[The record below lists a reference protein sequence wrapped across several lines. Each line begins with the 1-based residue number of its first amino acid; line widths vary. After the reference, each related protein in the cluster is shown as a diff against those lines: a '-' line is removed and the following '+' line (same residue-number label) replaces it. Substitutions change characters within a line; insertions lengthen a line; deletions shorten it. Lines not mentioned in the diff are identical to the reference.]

1 MNGKDYY
8 SILGVSKGA
17 SDKEIKDAYRK
28 LARKYHPDANPGNK
42 EAEEKFKEVAEAY
55 EVLSDPQKRK
65 EYDSGRMFAGGSGGF
80 GGFRDFGGGRTY
92 TFRGGDLGDL
102 GDLGDIFNLFSG
114 MGAGTGS
121 GRRRAARKGQDLRTS
136 VQISFEDSLRGVSVP
151 LSLRGQAA
159 CPTCKGTGAKPGTL
173 PRTCDNCQGRGTVSQ
188 NQGLFAF
195 SRACPRCGGKGTVI
209 DQPCANCGG
218 SGSVEET
225 RRITVK
231 IPPGVKDGQSIR
243 FAGKGEMGPPGSA
256 PGDLYLKVNVR
267 PHAYFRRKDDD
278 IYLDLPLT
286 FAEAAL
292 GTTVEIPTPL
302 NGRVKLKVPAG
313 TQEGHRFRIK
323 GKGAPQ
329 TRGNGRGNLY
339 AVARI
344 QVPRKLSAKEKELLQ
359 KLKELEKEDP
369 RRHLAG

>member
-8 SILGVSKGA
+8 KILGVSRGA
-17 SDKEIKDAYRK
+17 SEKEIKDAYRK

-42 EAEEKFKEVAEAY
+42 EAEERFKEIAEAY

-65 EYDSGRMFAGGSGGF
+65 EYDSGGMFMGSPGGA
-80 GGFRDFGGGRTY
+80 GGFRDFGGGRAY
-92 TFRGGDLGDL
+92 TFRSGDLGDL

-114 MGAGTGS
+114 LGAGAGG
-121 GRRRAARKGQDLRTS
+121 GRRRAARKGEDVRTS

-151 LSLRGQAA
+151 VSMRGHVA
-159 CPTCKGTGAKPGTL
+159 CPTCKGSGAKPGTL
-173 PRTCDNCQGRGTVSQ
+173 PRTCDTCQGRGTVSQ

-195 SRACPRCGGKGTVI
+195 SRACPKCGGRGTVI
-209 DQPCANCGG
+209 DQPCSACGG

-225 RRITVK
+225 RRITIK
-231 IPPGVKDGQSIR
+231 IPPGVKEGQSIR

-256 PGDLYLKVNVR
+256 PGDLYVKVNVR
-267 PHAYFRRKDDD
+267 PHPYFRRKDND

-286 FAEAAL
+286 FTEAAL

-302 NGRVKLKVPAG
+302 DGRVKLKVPAG